1 MQKGGKMNEKIVNKK
16 EDKAV
21 RGKGTDIATYALI
34 AAFAVYGLSVA
45 LPAVTGP
52 VLGSYF
58 DSRVNDPAA
67 FAVLYVIVIQWV
79 GIIVGNFT
87 LARLKK
93 YVNLRW
99 ILMASFGLLMVMY
112 ILISL
117 TTTFFPTR
125 SPEAAMAQGLY
136 TAPFVYY

>member
-1 MQKGGKMNEKIVNKK
+1 MNEKIVNKK

-93 YVNLRW
+93 YVNLR
-99 ILMASFGLLMVMY
+99 
-112 ILISL
+112 
-117 TTTFFPTR
+117 
-125 SPEAAMAQGLY
+125 
-136 TAPFVYY
+136 